1 MLRWRTRDRHKCNKM
16 QRRACRAWN
25 RQRHQRDVNLTP
37 AQGADGES
45 VMSVVLTDLMLFLCL
60 ALFFTGI
67 MIAGAML
74 VG

>member
-1 MLRWRTRDRHKCNKM
+1 MPM
-16 QRRACRAWN
+16 
-25 RQRHQRDVNLTP
+25 RQANATKSSDARVGHGTDNVIKGRQSHP

-45 VMSVVLTDLMLFLCL
+45 VMSVVLTDLMLFVCL

-67 MIAGAML
+67 MIAGAIL